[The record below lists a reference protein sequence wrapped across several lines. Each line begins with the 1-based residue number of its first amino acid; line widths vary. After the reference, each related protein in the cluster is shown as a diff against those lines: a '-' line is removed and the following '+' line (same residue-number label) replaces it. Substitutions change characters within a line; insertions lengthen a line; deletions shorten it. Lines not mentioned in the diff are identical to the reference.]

1 MRTGNTALRT
11 GNTALRTG
19 NTALRTGDTAQGAT
33 GTWDAR
39 HDMEPTGCK
48 PRHRSMT
55 SDGANRPDQT
65 NPPDP
70 SGVNPPPPADAA
82 LPSASPA
89 SADAPMDDVVSML
102 TPRLRAVLRRCR
114 LSEADVDDVLQ
125 DVWLRFL
132 EHRDA
137 IRHPERVAGWLRTTA
152 VREAMRALGRCRTE
166 RPSADVT
173 TGVVPNVG
181 TPSGGSRNVGTP
193 SGGTP
198 ATTPGEDIT
207 RRDRDQALWRAVAA
221 LPARD
226 RLLAHLIARAPGLS
240 YADLATTLGV
250 TQASV
255 GQLRARCL
263 RRLRRALLR
272 AGITAP

>member
-1 MRTGNTALRT
+1 MSN
-11 GNTALRTG
+11 
-19 NTALRTGDTAQGAT
+19 
-33 GTWDAR
+33 
-39 HDMEPTGCK
+39 
-48 PRHRSMT
+48 
-55 SDGANRPDQT
+55 DGANRLNQI

-70 SGVNPPPPADAA
+70 PGANPPPPSDTA

-89 SADAPMDDVVSML
+89 APGAPVDDVVSML

-114 LSEADVDDVLQ
+114 LSEADVEDVLQ

-166 RPSADVT
+166 RPSSDVT
-173 TGVVPNVG
+173 TGVTPNVG
-181 TPSGGSRNVGTP
+181 ITNGDSPG
-193 SGGTP
+193 
-198 ATTPGEDIT
+198 TTPGEDVA

>member
-1 MRTGNTALRT
+1 
-11 GNTALRTG
+11 
-19 NTALRTGDTAQGAT
+19 
-33 GTWDAR
+33 
-39 HDMEPTGCK
+39 
-48 PRHRSMT
+48 
-55 SDGANRPDQT
+55 
-65 NPPDP
+65 
-70 SGVNPPPPADAA
+70 
-82 LPSASPA
+82 
-89 SADAPMDDVVSML
+89 ML

-114 LSEADVDDVLQ
+114 LSEADIDDVLQ

-132 EHRDA
+132 EHRHA

-173 TGVVPNVG
+173 AGATPSVTIGVTTGV
-181 TPSGGSRNVGTP
+181 TPETAGS
-193 SGGTP
+193 
-198 ATTPGEDIT
+198 PGEDVA
-207 RRDRDQALWRAVAA
+207 RRDRDQTLWRAVAT

-263 RRLRRALLR
+263 RRLRRALLL

>member
-1 MRTGNTALRT
+1 MSN
-11 GNTALRTG
+11 
-19 NTALRTGDTAQGAT
+19 D
-33 GTWDAR
+33 GTDR
-39 HDMEPTGCK
+39 SEQTK
-48 PRHRSMT
+48 PP
-55 SDGANRPDQT
+55 GANA
-65 NPPDP
+65 PPL
-70 SGVNPPPPADAA
+70 SGTA
-82 LPSASPA
+82 LPSAAPA

-173 TGVVPNVG
+173 TGVAPNVG
-181 TPSGGSRNVGTP
+181 TQNVGTRNVGTRNVGTP

-207 RRDRDQALWRAVAA
+207 RRDRDQTLWRAVAT